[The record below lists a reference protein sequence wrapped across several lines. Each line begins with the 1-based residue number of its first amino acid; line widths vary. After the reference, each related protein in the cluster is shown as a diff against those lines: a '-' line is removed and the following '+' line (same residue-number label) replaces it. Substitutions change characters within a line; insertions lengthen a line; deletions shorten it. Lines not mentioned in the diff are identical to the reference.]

1 MSDMLQLV
9 VSCGEDFCESQRQAK
24 EPLAKLDVS
33 ETGSALW
40 IAKQQTSSLVSQF
53 AVRFYSFRNLLDKA
67 LAFLRTAATPKLDGG

>member
-1 MSDMLQLV
+1 LTIV
-9 VSCGEDFCESQRQAK
+9 VPNVGYAL